1 MFSMVRTINWAGNRA
16 QWQGA
21 AEPVHKGL
29 TAALQGSKEEQTVL
43 SRMYGHSV
51 LDI

>member
-1 MFSMVRTINWAGNRA
+1 MFSMVRTVNWAGNRA

-29 TAALQGSKEEQTVL
+29 TPALQGSKEEQTVL
-43 SRMYGHSV
+43 FRMYGHSV